1 MIFCHRPQ
9 QPSQNRQKE
18 NNGMVL
24 SEPRLQ
30 QVMSHS
36 ALARQQ
42 GDWQA
47 AWQSLS
53 LALQQDAEAWAL
65 YAARAELLT
74 DLGQSAAAEA
84 EIAQALVIACGQAT
98 EALQLSRLRSRQIV
112 LRWSHAETFSRV
124 TELLQAFAAAHP
136 PAASPPARQAPPRP
150 RLGYLSPDLRR
161 CSAGMFLSRY
171 FALHPQTDFEL
182 CIYSLVQSP
191 DPVQQAFQSHF
202 AAQGV
207 PWRDLSEMTLAEART
222 VIAADQPD
230 ILVDLAGHTSASG
243 LALLAQ
249 QLAPVQV
256 SGLTFNGPVGLP
268 QIPWR
273 FGDKN
278 STTQHWPAETL
289 LPLPGWIYL
298 PQPLPVAGK
307 DPASVPLTGH
317 KLGCAH
323 HPGRLSPQT
332 LTLWAEI
339 LQAAPQ
345 ATLHLKHRLYQQ
357 AACREAITQALQ
369 GHGLAPERLHFEGDS
384 DYPDYLG
391 FYARIDCVLDPFPY
405 HGGLVSCDA
414 LWMGLPLVTHVQPG
428 WPAGGASLLQAVN
441 LPEGIAHSRADYLAK
456 TLAILADQP
465 LRQHCARS
473 LRQRLQNSWIG
484 QPERFVAG
492 CMHHLH
498 QLSATGGPHAV

>member
-1 MIFCHRPQ
+1 MT
-9 QPSQNRQKE
+9 
-18 NNGMVL
+18 L
-24 SEPRLQ
+24 SEEGLQ
-30 QVMSHS
+30 HTLSHS

-42 GDWQA
+42 GDWQH

-53 LALQQDAEAWAL
+53 QALQQDTKAWPL
-65 YAARAELLT
+65 YALRAELLT
-74 DLGQSAAAEA
+74 DLGQSAEAEA
-84 EIAQALVIACGQAT
+84 EIMQAIALASTQNT
-98 EALQLSRLRSRQIV
+98 EALQLSRLQSRQIV
-112 LRWSHAETFSRV
+112 LRWSHADSFSSV
-124 TELLQAFAAAHP
+124 AELLKVFAAAHP
-136 PAASPPARQAPPRP
+136 PATAPARPQHARP

-171 FALHPQTDFEL
+171 FALHPPEDFEL
-182 CIYSLVQSP
+182 RIYSLVQSA
-191 DPVQQAFQSHF
+191 DPLQQAFKAHF
-202 AAQGV
+202 ASQGV

-268 QIPWR
+268 QVPWR
-273 FGDKN
+273 FGDHA
-278 STTQHWPAETL
+278 STAEPWPAETL

-298 PQPLPVAGK
+298 PQPLPVTGK
-307 DPASVPLTGH
+307 DPASVPLSGQR
-317 KLGCAH
+317 LGCAH

-332 LTLWAEI
+332 LALWAEI

-357 AACREAITQALQ
+357 AACRQTITQALQ
-369 GHGLAPERLHFEGDS
+369 GHGIAPERLHFEGDS
-384 DYPDYLG
+384 DYPDYLR

-414 LWMGLPLVTHVQPG
+414 LWMGLPLVSLVQPG

-441 LPEGIAHSRADYLAK
+441 LPEGIAHSPADYLAK

-473 LRQRLQNSWIG
+473 LRQRLRNSWIG

-492 CMHHLH
+492 CMHHLRH
-498 QLSATGGPHAV
+498 LTEQGGPHAV

>member
-1 MIFCHRPQ
+1 MP
-9 QPSQNRQKE
+9 PSE
-18 NNGMVL
+18 D
-24 SEPRLQ
+24 RLQ
-30 QVMSHS
+30 QALNHS

-42 GDWQA
+42 GDWQH
-47 AWQSLS
+47 AWQSLR
-53 LALQQDAEAWAL
+53 LALQQDTEAWPL

-84 EIAQALVIACGQAT
+84 EISQAHALASAQHA
-98 EALQLSRLRSRQIV
+98 EPLQLSRLQSRQIV
-112 LRWSHAETFSRV
+112 LRWSHAKAFSQV
-124 TELLQAFAAAHP
+124 AELLQSFASAHP
-136 PAASPPARQAPPRP
+136 PTAQPTNQPITPPAQRARP

-182 CIYSLVQSP
+182 YLYSLVQSP

-202 AAQGV
+202 SAQGV
-207 PWRDLSEMTLAEART
+207 PWRDLSGLTLNEAST
-222 VIAADQPD
+222 VIATDQPD

-268 QIPWR
+268 QVPWR
-273 FGDKN
+273 FGDRA
-278 STTQHWPAETL
+278 STAEPWPGETL

-307 DPASVPLTGH
+307 DAASVPVTGYR
-317 KLGCAH
+317 LGCAH

-332 LTLWAEI
+332 LALWAEI

-345 ATLHLKHRLYQQ
+345 TSLHLKHRLYQHE
-357 AACREAITQALQ
+357 ACRQALTQALQ
-369 GHGLAPERLHFEGDS
+369 DHGIAPERLHFEGDS
-384 DYPDYLG
+384 DYPDYLR
-391 FYARIDCVLDPFPY
+391 FYTRLDCVLDPFPY
-405 HGGLVSCDA
+405 QGGLVSCDA

-428 WPAGGASLLQAVN
+428 WPAGGASLLQAVALN
-441 LPEGIAHSRADYLAK
+441 EGIAYSPADYLAK
-456 TLAILADQP
+456 TLAILTDQA

-473 LRQRLQNSWIG
+473 LRQRVQNSWIG
-484 QPERFVAG
+484 QPNRFVAG
-492 CMHHLH
+492 CMHHL
-498 QLSATGGPHAV
+498 QLLTAQGGLHAS